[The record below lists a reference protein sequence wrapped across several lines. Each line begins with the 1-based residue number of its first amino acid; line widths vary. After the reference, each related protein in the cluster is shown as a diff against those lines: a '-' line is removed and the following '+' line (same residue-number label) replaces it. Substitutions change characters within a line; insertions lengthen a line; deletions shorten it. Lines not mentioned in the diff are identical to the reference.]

1 MNGIGK
7 RTTEGFTRAGLAF
20 LLILSTAVSIRQVA
34 MTMVMPFIS
43 VYSKS
48 LSGYTPTL
56 AGMALGIFGLAQAV
70 FQIPFGLWSDKIGN
84 KKVIL
89 IGFSQV
95 IVGLVLAYYAT
106 SIYWLIAA
114 RALQGSGA
122 VIAVVFS
129 WISAGLDERL
139 RLKAMS
145 IASASI
151 GFAAAASFA
160 FGPMVH
166 RILTVNEM
174 FLACALII
182 AVSWLLIL
190 FFLKEPERE
199 SMGTATGQHA
209 GDKVP
214 LGLKPL
220 VKGLLKNTAYLKL
233 NAAAFINNYVM
244 VAVFYIVPMYLQTI
258 TGTDGMWKVFMPAV
272 AIAIIALKFFGRIA
286 AKGYRYILLQAAFLL
301 CAVGIAL
308 FYKPSYGF
316 ILAGSVLF
324 MVCYICVS
332 TIAQSCVNDM
342 ADAGYRGTTNGIFN
356 SIQYL
361 GSFIG
366 SLVTGAAWEIG
377 PHLALAITLA
387 VAVLGIAVMRGTY
400 GAKSNKFKDLTGAGK
415 TESQGGR

>member
-1 MNGIGK
+1 MNELNQ
-7 RTTEGFTRAGLAF
+7 RPAEGFTRTGLAF
-20 LLILSTAVSIRQVA
+20 LLILSIAVSIRQVA

-56 AGMALGIFGLAQAV
+56 AGVALGIFGLAQAI
-70 FQIPFGLWSDKIGN
+70 FQIPFGIWSDKIGN

-89 IGFSQV
+89 VGFAQV
-95 IVGLVLAYYAT
+95 IIGLVIAYFAS

-139 RLKAMS
+139 RLRAMS
-145 IASASI
+145 ITSACI

-166 RILTVNEM
+166 HVLAVNEM
-174 FLACALII
+174 FLVCACII

-190 FFLKEPERE
+190 FFLQEPQRE
-199 SMGTATGQHA
+199 PKAAAMDPFAREA
-209 GDKVP
+209 AP
-214 LGLKPL
+214 AGLKP
-220 VKGLLKNTAYLKL
+220 VFGSLLKNRAFLKL
-233 NAAAFINNYVM
+233 NAAAFINNYIM
-244 VAVFYIVPMYLQTI
+244 VAVFYIVPMYLETI

-272 AIAIIALKFFGRIA
+272 AIAIVALKLSGRAA
-286 AKGYRYILLQAAFLL
+286 AKGYRYLLLRIAFLL
-301 CAVGIAL
+301 CAAGIAL
-308 FYKPSYGF
+308 FYEPSYGF
-316 ILAGSVLF
+316 ILAGSILF
-324 MVCYICVS
+324 MICYICVS

-342 ADAGYRGTTNGIFN
+342 ADTGYRGTTNGIFN

-366 SLVTGAAWEIG
+366 SLATGAAWEIG
-377 PHLALAITLA
+377 PHLALSITLA
-387 VAVLGIAVMRGTY
+387 VAALGIVVLRGTY
-400 GAKSNKFKDLTGAGK
+400 GTKLDKFRDLTAAGK
-415 TESQGGR
+415 AESQGGR